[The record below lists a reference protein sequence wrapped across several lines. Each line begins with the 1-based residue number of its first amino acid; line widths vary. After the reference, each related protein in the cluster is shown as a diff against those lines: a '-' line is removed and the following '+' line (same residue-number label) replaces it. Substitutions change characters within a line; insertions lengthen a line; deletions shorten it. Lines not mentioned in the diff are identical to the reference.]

1 MKDELNE
8 PEIPLPVNRKERR
21 EVTVKNYRIR
31 ASKRHV
37 QDYGPQLL
45 YSHKLWTKNSKIL
58 DHLANK
64 EYELTKNPLNW
75 SVLEV
80 SNYISRLP
88 NCSNLVKTFVN
99 EEIDGAALLC
109 LCQDDLT
116 NLLNIKLGAAI
127 KIYNRIIFL
136 REEVTQRFI
145 EV

>member
-1 MKDELNE
+1 MTDNQL
-8 PEIPLPVNRKERR
+8 IADRKERI
-21 EVTVKNYRIR
+21 VQNYRIR
-31 ASKRHV
+31 ASKKHIL
-37 QDYGPQLL
+37 DYGPQLL

-64 EYELTKNPLNW
+64 EFELTKNPLNW
-75 SVLEV
+75 TVPEV

-99 EEIDGAALLC
+99 EEIDGTALLC

-116 NLLNIKLGAAI
+116 NLLHIKLGAAI

-136 REEVTQRFI
+136 REEVTQRFV
-145 EV
+145 EC